1 MSDHLNLES
10 EIILLLSSLMGISAA
25 RRQSTG
31 LAKEGGNKA
40 PSSGERKENVKGG
53 DVFNGGRLQSLLPAS
68 PNLVQINLY
77 FSEDV
82 ILLKILC
89 NF

>member
-10 EIILLLSSLMGISAA
+10 EIILLFSSLMGISAA

-31 LAKEGGNKA
+31 LAKGDNKA
-40 PSSGERKENVKGG
+40 PSSGERKEKVKGG
-53 DVFNGGRLQSLLPAS
+53 DVFKGGRLQSLLPAS

-82 ILLKILC
+82 IQLKILC